1 MKRVISMIAALC
13 LMLTIAIPSVLA
25 DEGTYEKEFSVWS
38 RAKEATGAT
47 DKIMDDIAV
56 GELQGEMIDLWAA
69 FRPAGEELDLS
80 HRQLLN
86 GQYNIFKLELNRDA
100 ISLKLQNWT
109 ADSCNNFTV
118 QLSADNTTYST
129 IINYTGGEKSDSAL
143 EAAIAEQ
150 YATTMDANKAVL
162 SNAAVD
168 SSGKK
173 IVYLKIAA
181 NENAGKIR
189 YKKFDVATDRKS
201 SVTSISLSAAPTKT
215 NYFIGEPLDVTGGKV
230 TVTRQAGPDEII
242 DLTANMVTGFDSET
256 AGTKTLTITYQ
267 EKTTTFDITVSE
279 VTLTKIE
286 WKAEPTKKSYSVG
299 ESLDV
304 TGGVITATY
313 SDNST
318 KDITV
323 TADMVSGFSSAAVA
337 EQQALTVTY
346 GTKTLVYNIEVT
358 EPTGTKDYEFR
369 FDASPLNVED
379 ADEAAQQK
387 DIWDNKVA
395 TKPEVVDGGAF
406 LKDSQFAKT
415 IMQWNDVYMNVE
427 SEGYLVYEIDLNDRA
442 VNFTIGGWGAY
453 KNCKFLAS
461 KDNGKTWYLI
471 SDVADQTNLGD
482 PNLPATSVNAE
493 QCKKNIEWILTGNPE
508 KKFLLKMAADE
519 FDTQIFFVNV
529 ILKTTYNTGAAIDL
543 PTTVPDDYE
552 IPEAYNPGGGN
563 TEDPGENEN
572 PGNNESSE
580 NNNSSNNNNAGSND
594 DKQDTPEDTG
604 VQSALPIAFILL
616 LTGSALIAVTI
627 KKRSEV

>member
-230 TVTRQAGPDEII
+230 TVTRQTGPDEII

-267 EKTTTFDITVSE
+267 EKTTTFDVTVSE

-482 PNLPATSVNAE
+482 PNLPAASVNAE

>member
-143 EAAIAEQ
+143 EAAIADQ

-346 GTKTLVYNIEVT
+346 GTKTLIYNIEVT

>member
-143 EAAIAEQ
+143 EAAIADQ

-201 SVTSISLSAAPTKT
+201 SVTSISLSTAPTKT

-230 TVTRQAGPDEII
+230 TVTRQTGPDEII

-482 PNLPATSVNAE
+482 PNLPAASVNAE

-604 VQSALPIAFILL
+604 VQSALPIAFMLL
-616 LTGSALIAVTI
+616 LAGSALIAVTI

>member
-482 PNLPATSVNAE
+482 PNLPAASVNAE

>member
-267 EKTTTFDITVSE
+267 EKTTTFDVTVSE

-286 WKAEPTKKSYSVG
+286 WKTEPTKKNYSVG

-318 KDITV
+318 KDIDV
-323 TADMVSGFSSAAVA
+323 TADMVSGFNSAAVA

-358 EPTGTKDYEFR
+358 EPTGTKDYKFR

-461 KDNGKTWYLI
+461 KDDGKTWYLI
-471 SDVADQTNLGD
+471 SEEADQTKLGD
-482 PNLPATSVNAE
+482 PNLPAASLNAE

-508 KKFLLKMAADE
+508 KKFLFKMVADE

-543 PTTVPDDYE
+543 PTTVPADYE

-563 TEDPGENEN
+563 TEDPGENED

-604 VQSALPIAFILL
+604 VHSALPIAFILL

>member
-118 QLSADNTTYST
+118 ELSADNTTYST

-230 TVTRQAGPDEII
+230 TVTRQTGPDEII

-346 GTKTLVYNIEVT
+346 GTKTLIYNIEVT

-604 VQSALPIAFILL
+604 VQSVLPIAFILL

>member
-143 EAAIAEQ
+143 EAAIADQ

-201 SVTSISLSAAPTKT
+201 SVTSISLSTAPTKT

-230 TVTRQAGPDEII
+230 TVTRQTGPDEII

-304 TGGVITATY
+304 TGGGITATY

-482 PNLPATSVNAE
+482 PNLPAASVNAE

-604 VQSALPIAFILL
+604 VQSALPIAFMLL
-616 LTGSALIAVTI
+616 LAGSALIAVTI

>member
-267 EKTTTFDITVSE
+267 EKTTTFDVTVSE

-286 WKAEPTKKSYSVG
+286 WKTEPTKKNYSVG

-318 KDITV
+318 KDIDV
-323 TADMVSGFSSAAVA
+323 TADMVSGFNSAAVA

-461 KDNGKTWYLI
+461 KDDGKTWYLI
-471 SDVADQTNLGD
+471 SEVADQTNLGD
-482 PNLPATSVNAE
+482 PNLPAASLNAE

-508 KKFLLKMAADE
+508 KKFLFKMVADE

-543 PTTVPDDYE
+543 PTTVPADYE

-563 TEDPGENEN
+563 TEDPGENED

-604 VQSALPIAFILL
+604 VHSALPIAFILL